1 MEPNPNERRTGLT
14 RRRLLIV
21 AGGSAAAAGLVT
33 LPGCG
38 GDEEAATSPDASLAD
53 ANVDAPQLRS
63 EPYIPTQAPLN
74 CFLLTFFGADEARDV
89 EAFTARLIPGSP
101 DDPGAREA
109 CVTNY
114 IDRKLAEH
122 KSFAT
127 TTYFH
132 PPFAKPAKGHAP
144 GFAGDTVY
152 VSEDELDRYG
162 FQSSLTPQQAY
173 KLGLQELDRYARK
186 LHRRPFRELSPGEQD
201 TIIGDLE
208 DDKVK
213 SFVKPTG
220 GGFFDMLLNDT
231 YEGMFADP
239 LYGGNRDFAGW
250 KLVGYPGAQRS
261 YTPEELKHGPNERT
275 IQSLTDMPAMH
286 PGRAQDHVILP
297 ISGSQRL
304 AKGQG

>member
-1 MEPNPNERRTGLT
+1 MEPTTEARIRLT
-14 RRRLLIV
+14 RRRLLV
-21 AGGSAAAAGLVT
+21 AVGGSAAAAAGRVT

-38 GDEEAATSPDASLAD
+38 GDDGGATEAALEN

-63 EPYIPTQAPLN
+63 QPYIPSQAPLN
-74 CFLLTFFGADEARDV
+74 CLLLSFFTADEARAV
-89 EAFTARLIPGSP
+89 EAFTGRLVPGSP
-101 DDPGAREA
+101 EDPGAREA

-122 KSFAT
+122 KTFAT

-132 PPFAKPAKGHAP
+132 PPFAKPAKDRPP

-152 VSEDELDRYG
+152 VAEDELDRYG

-173 KLGLQELDRYARK
+173 RLGLAELDRHARK
-186 LHRRPFRELSPGEQD
+186 LHRRPFDELSPDRQD
-201 TIIGDLE
+201 AIIGDLE

-239 LYGGNRDFAGW
+239 LYGGNRDFVGW

-261 YTPEELKHGPNERT
+261 YTPAELEHGPNERT
-275 IQSLTDMPAMH
+275 IQSLSDMPAMH
-286 PGRAQDHVILP
+286 PGRAEEHVILP
-297 ISGSQRL
+297 ISGSRRL
-304 AKGQG
+304 AGKEG

>member
-1 MEPNPNERRTGLT
+1 MDQTPNDGRTRFT
-14 RRRLLIV
+14 RRRLIVV

-38 GDEEAATSPDASLAD
+38 DTGEETAAESSLAN
-53 ANVDAPQLRS
+53 ANVDAPQIRS
-63 EPYIPTQAPLN
+63 EPYIPSQLPLN
-74 CFLLTFFGADEARDV
+74 CMVHSFFTPKEAQDV
-89 EAFTARLIPGSP
+89 EAFTARLIPGTP

-132 PPFAKPAKGHAP
+132 PPFAKPAKGHST
-144 GFAGDTVY
+144 GFADGTIY
-152 VSEDELDRYG
+152 VSEDELPRYG
-162 FQSSLTPQQAY
+162 FQSSLTPQQSY
-173 KLGLQELDRYARK
+173 KLGLVELDKYARK
-186 LHRRPFRELSPGEQD
+186 LHHRPFHQLTDGQMD
-201 TIIGDLE
+201 AIIGDLE

-213 SFVKPTG
+213 SFEKPTG

-239 LYGGNRDFAGW
+239 IYGGNRDFAGW
-250 KLVGYPGAQRS
+250 RLVGYPGAQRS
-261 YTPEELKHGPNERT
+261 YTPEELKNGPNERT

-297 ISGSQRL
+297 ISGSRL
-304 AKGQG
+304 LARRQG

>member
-1 MEPNPNERRTGLT
+1 MEPSTDARMRLT
-14 RRRLLIV
+14 RRRLLIA

-38 GDEEAATSPDASLAD
+38 ADDGGSTDAALEN

-63 EPYIPTQAPLN
+63 EPYIPSQLPLN
-74 CFLLTFFGADEARDV
+74 CTVLSFFTADEARDV
-89 EAFTARLIPGSP
+89 EAFTARLVPGSP
-101 DDPGAREA
+101 EDPGAREA

-122 KSFAT
+122 ESFAT

-132 PPFAKPAKGHAP
+132 PPFAKPAKDHPP
-144 GFAGDTVY
+144 GFVGDTVY
-152 VSEDELDRYG
+152 VAEDELDRYG
-162 FQSSLTPQQAY
+162 FQSSLTPQQSY
-173 KLGLQELDRYARK
+173 RLGLEELDAYSRK
-186 LHRRPFRELSPGEQD
+186 LQHRPFRALSEGQQD
-201 TIIGDLE
+201 AIIGDLE

-239 LYGGNRDFAGW
+239 IYGGNRDFAGW
-250 KLVGYPGAQRS
+250 KLVGYLGAQRS
-261 YTPEELKHGPNERT
+261 YTPAELKNGPNRRT

-286 PGRAQDHVILP
+286 PGRAEDHVILP
-297 ISGSQRL
+297 ISGSRRL
-304 AKGQG
+304 AREQG

>member
-1 MEPNPNERRTGLT
+1 MDPTTDARMRLT
-14 RRRLLIV
+14 RRRLLLA

-38 GDEEAATSPDASLAD
+38 GDDESSVTPLEN

-63 EPYIPTQAPLN
+63 EPFIPSQLPLN
-74 CFLLTFFGADEARDV
+74 CAVLSFFNANEARDV
-89 EAFTARLIPGSP
+89 EAFTARLVPGTA

-122 KSFAT
+122 KTFAT

-144 GFAGDTVY
+144 GFAGDAVY
-152 VSEDELDRYG
+152 VAEDELPRYG
-162 FQSSLTPQQAY
+162 FQSSLTPQQSY
-173 KLGLQELDRYARK
+173 KLGLAELDAYARK
-186 LHRRPFRELSPGEQD
+186 LHDRPFRELSEGQQD
-201 TIIGDLE
+201 AIIGDLE
-208 DDKVK
+208 DDKVE

-220 GGFFDMLLNDT
+220 SGFFDMLLSDT

-239 LYGGNRDFAGW
+239 IYGGNRDFAGW
-250 KLVGYPGAQRS
+250 RLIGYPGAQRS
-261 YTPEELKHGPNERT
+261 YTPAELKNGPNERT

-286 PGRAQDHVILP
+286 PGRAEDHVILP
-297 ISGSQRL
+297 ISGSRRL
-304 AKGQG
+304 ARKEG

>member
-1 MEPNPNERRTGLT
+1 MEPTPDARMRLT
-14 RRRLLIV
+14 RRRLLIA

-38 GDEEAATSPDASLAD
+38 GDDGGSTEAALEE

-63 EPYIPTQAPLN
+63 QPYIPSQPPLN
-74 CFLLTFFGADEARDV
+74 CLLLSFFTADEARAV
-89 EAFTARLIPGSP
+89 EAFTGRLVPGSP

-122 KSFAT
+122 KTFAT

-132 PPFAKPAKGHAP
+132 PPFAKPAKDRPP

-152 VSEDELDRYG
+152 VAEDELDRYG

-173 KLGLQELDRYARK
+173 RLGLAELDRYARK
-186 LHRRPFRELSPGEQD
+186 LHRRPFDELSPGRQD
-201 TIIGDLE
+201 AIIGDLE

-261 YTPEELKHGPNERT
+261 YTPAELEQGPNERT

-286 PGRAQDHVILP
+286 PGRAEDHVILP
-297 ISGSQRL
+297 ISGSRRL
-304 AKGQG
+304 ARREG

>member
-1 MEPNPNERRTGLT
+1 MEPTPNEARKVFT
-14 RRRLLIV
+14 RRRLLVV

-38 GDEEAATSPDASLAD
+38 GDDEATTGQLALEN

-63 EPYIPTQAPLN
+63 EPYIPSQLPLN
-74 CFLLTFFGADEARDV
+74 CTVLSFFTAAEARGVD
-89 EAFTARLIPGSP
+89 AFTARLIPGST

-132 PPFAKPAKGHAP
+132 PPFAKPAKDRQP
-144 GFAGDTVY
+144 GFSGDTVY
-152 VSEDELDRYG
+152 VDEDELDRYG

-173 KLGLQELDRYARK
+173 RLGLKELDAYSHT
-186 LHRRPFRELSPGEQD
+186 LHHLPFEGLSPGQQD
-201 TIIGDLE
+201 AIIGDLE

-239 LYGGNRDFAGW
+239 IYGGNRDFAGW

-261 YTPEELKHGPNERT
+261 YTPAELKNGPNQRT

-297 ISGSQRL
+297 ISGSRL
-304 AKGQG
+304 LARKGS

>member
-1 MEPNPNERRTGLT
+1 MDQTPNDARTRFT
-14 RRRLLIV
+14 RRRLIVV

-38 GDEEAATSPDASLAD
+38 DTGEETGAESSLANAD
-53 ANVDAPQLRS
+53 VDAPQLRS
-63 EPYIPTQAPLN
+63 EPYIPSQLPLN
-74 CFLLTFFGADEARDV
+74 CTVLSFFTADEARDV

-101 DDPGAREA
+101 ADPGAREA
-109 CVTNY
+109 CVTHY

-122 KSFAT
+122 KTFAT

-132 PPFAKPAKGHAP
+132 PPFAKPAKDHPP

-152 VSEDELDRYG
+152 VAEDELDRYG
-162 FQSSLTPQQAY
+162 FQSSLTPQQSY
-173 KLGLQELDRYARK
+173 RLGLEELDAYSRK
-186 LHRRPFRELSPGEQD
+186 LHHRPFRELSDGQQD
-201 TIIGDLE
+201 AIIGDLE

-220 GGFFDMLLNDT
+220 GGFFDMLLDDT

-239 LYGGNRDFAGW
+239 IYGGNRDFVGW
-250 KLVGYPGAQRS
+250 RLVGYPGAQRS
-261 YTPEELKHGPNERT
+261 YTPAELKNGPNERT

-297 ISGSQRL
+297 ISGSRRL
-304 AKGQG
+304 AREQG

>member
-1 MEPNPNERRTGLT
+1 MERTQQDARRGFT
-14 RRRLLIV
+14 RRRLLVV
-21 AGGSAAAAGLVT
+21 AGGSAAAAGLVS

-38 GDEEAATSPDASLAD
+38 GDEETAAGQPSLED
-53 ANVDAPQLRS
+53 ANVDAPQIRS
-63 EPYIPTQAPLN
+63 EPFIPSQLPLN
-74 CFLLTFFGADEARDV
+74 CMVHSFFTPEEAQDV
-89 EAFTARLIPGSP
+89 EAFTARLIPGTP

-132 PPFAKPAKGHAP
+132 PPFAKPAKGHST
-144 GFAGDTVY
+144 GFADGTIY
-152 VSEDELDRYG
+152 VSEDELPRYG
-162 FQSSLTPQQAY
+162 FQSSLTPQQSY
-173 KLGLQELDRYARK
+173 KLGLVELDKYSRK
-186 LHRRPFRELSPGEQD
+186 LHQKPFHQLSDGQMD
-201 TIIGDLE
+201 AIVGDLE

-213 SFVKPTG
+213 SFEKPTG

-239 LYGGNRDFAGW
+239 IYGGNRDFAGW
-250 KLVGYPGAQRS
+250 RLIGYPGAQRG
-261 YTPEELKHGPNERT
+261 YTPEELKNGPNQRT
-275 IQSLTDMPAMH
+275 IQSLKEMQAMH

-297 ISGSQRL
+297 ISGSHRL
-304 AKGQG
+304 AGRTG

>member
-1 MEPNPNERRTGLT
+1 MEPTRNEARTHFT
-14 RRRLLIV
+14 RRRLLVV

-38 GDEEAATSPDASLAD
+38 GADDEATGQPSLED

-63 EPYIPTQAPLN
+63 EPYIPSQLPLN
-74 CFLLTFFGADEARDV
+74 CTVLSFFTADEARDV

-101 DDPGAREA
+101 ADPGAREA

-132 PPFAKPAKGHAP
+132 PPFAKPAKGHAT
-144 GFAGDTVY
+144 GFADGTIY
-152 VSEDELDRYG
+152 VSEDELPRYG
-162 FQSSLTPQQAY
+162 FQSSLTPQQSY
-173 KLGLQELDRYARK
+173 RLGLVELDAYSRK
-186 LHRRPFRELSPGEQD
+186 LHHRPFRELAPGQQD
-201 TIIGDLE
+201 AIIGDLE
-208 DDKVK
+208 NDKVE

-220 GGFFDMLLNDT
+220 SGFFDMLLNDT

-239 LYGGNRDFAGW
+239 IYGGNRDFVGW

-261 YTPEELKHGPNERT
+261 YMPAELKNGPNERT

-297 ISGSQRL
+297 ISGSRRL
-304 AKGQG
+304 ARKEG

>member
-1 MEPNPNERRTGLT
+1 MEPTTDARMRLT
-14 RRRLLIV
+14 RRRLLIA

-38 GDEEAATSPDASLAD
+38 GDDGGSTEAALEN

-63 EPYIPTQAPLN
+63 QPYIPSQAPLN
-74 CFLLTFFGADEARDV
+74 CLLLSFFTADEARAV
-89 EAFTARLIPGSP
+89 EAFTGRLVPGSP
-101 DDPGAREA
+101 EDPGAREA

-122 KSFAT
+122 KTFAT

-132 PPFAKPAKGHAP
+132 PPFAKPAKDRPP
-144 GFAGDTVY
+144 GFAGETVY
-152 VSEDELDRYG
+152 VAEDELDRYG

-173 KLGLQELDRYARK
+173 RLGLAELDRYARR
-186 LHRRPFRELSPGEQD
+186 LHRRPFDQLSPGRQD
-201 TIIGDLE
+201 AIIGDLE

-220 GGFFDMLLNDT
+220 GDFFDMLLNDT

-261 YTPEELKHGPNERT
+261 YTPAELERGPNERT
-275 IQSLTDMPAMH
+275 IQSLSDMPAMH
-286 PGRAQDHVILP
+286 PGRAEEHVILP
-297 ISGSQRL
+297 ISGSRRL
-304 AKGQG
+304 GGKEG

>member
-1 MEPNPNERRTGLT
+1 MDQTPNDGRTRFT
-14 RRRLLIV
+14 RRRLIVV

-38 GDEEAATSPDASLAD
+38 DTGEETAAESSLAN
-53 ANVDAPQLRS
+53 ANVDAPQVRS
-63 EPYIPTQAPLN
+63 EPFIPSQLPLN
-74 CFLLTFFGADEARDV
+74 CVVHSFFSPEEAQDV
-89 EAFTARLIPGSP
+89 EAFTARLIPGTP

-132 PPFAKPAKGHAP
+132 PPFAKPAKGHST
-144 GFAGDTVY
+144 GFSDGTIY
-152 VSEDELDRYG
+152 VSEDELPRYG
-162 FQSSLTPQQAY
+162 FQSSLTPQKSY
-173 KLGLQELDRYARK
+173 KLGLVELDKYARK
-186 LHRRPFRELSPGEQD
+186 LHHRPFHQLSDGQMD
-201 TIIGDLE
+201 AIIGDLE

-213 SFVKPTG
+213 SFKKPTG

-239 LYGGNRDFAGW
+239 IYGGNRDFAGW

-261 YTPEELKHGPNERT
+261 YTPAELKRGPNKRT

-297 ISGSQRL
+297 ISGSRL
-304 AKGQG
+304 LARKGS

>member
-1 MEPNPNERRTGLT
+1 MDQTPNDGRTRFT
-14 RRRLLIV
+14 RRRLIVV

-38 GDEEAATSPDASLAD
+38 DTGEETAAESSLAN
-53 ANVDAPQLRS
+53 ANVDAPQIRS
-63 EPYIPTQAPLN
+63 EPYIPSQLPLN
-74 CFLLTFFGADEARDV
+74 CMVHSFFTPKEAQDV
-89 EAFTARLIPGSP
+89 EAFTARLIPGTP

-132 PPFAKPAKGHAP
+132 PPFAKPAKGHST
-144 GFAGDTVY
+144 GFADGTIY
-152 VSEDELDRYG
+152 VSEDELPRYG
-162 FQSSLTPQQAY
+162 FQSSLTPQQSY
-173 KLGLQELDRYARK
+173 KLGLVELDKYARK
-186 LHRRPFRELSPGEQD
+186 LHHRPFHQLTDGQMD
-201 TIIGDLE
+201 AIIGDLE

-213 SFVKPTG
+213 SFEKPTG

-231 YEGMFADP
+231 YQGMFADP
-239 LYGGNRDFAGW
+239 IYGGNRDFAGW
-250 KLVGYPGAQRS
+250 RLVGYPGAQRS
-261 YTPEELKHGPNERT
+261 YTPEELKNGPNERT

-297 ISGSQRL
+297 ISGSRL
-304 AKGQG
+304 LARRQG